1 MTPVLLVA
9 LSFATAAPFTGLFL
23 WTDNEGSA
31 LWCQFRNT
39 QGNVS
44 GACYTRRIAPQHP
57 SGIQEARVD
66 LVGETDGSRVVLRVV
81 RGERQIW
88 ATATARPPAIVL
100 DRGSQRFTLRQASVS
115 QVNSALAKIA
125 LDAANRRQA
134 YVRVQRRQRAILE
147 YSNTVERVGGIA
159 SELARARSD
168 SVTAEVRVAEER
180 RSLIAVRDS
189 LRLDP
194 NNGFLQTSL
203 GMAQSRLQ
211 AAVTGVQW
219 ATDRI
224 RGLSEAL
231 ASARQQLRRDSLSV
245 ARNP

>member
-1 MTPVLLVA
+1 MLLAA
-9 LSFATAAPFTGLFL
+9 LSFAVAAPFTGLFF

-31 LWCQFRNT
+31 LWCQLTNR
-39 QGNVS
+39 QGHVS
-44 GACYTRRIAPQHP
+44 GDCYTRRIAPERA
-57 SGIQEARVD
+57 SGIDDNRIRVR
-66 LVGETDGSRVVLRVV
+66 GETDGSCVVLRAVGGQ
-81 RGERQIW
+81 GEIW
-88 ATATARPPAIVL
+88 ATATARPQAILL
-100 DRGSQRFTLRQASVS
+100 DWSTERFTLRQATVS
-115 QVNSALAKIA
+115 QVNAVLAKIA
-125 LDAANRRQA
+125 LDGARRRRA

-147 YSNTVERVGGIA
+147 YRNTVERVGGIA

-180 RSLIAVRDS
+180 QRLIAVRDS
-189 LRLDP
+189 LRRDP

-203 GMAQSRLQ
+203 GMGQSRVQ
-211 AAVTGVQW
+211 AAVTGVEW

-231 ASARQQLRRDSLSV
+231 ASARQQLRRDSLNV